1 MESAADFKSCK
12 AHGVIARCPLT
23 VQQGFPV
30 ASYKAF
36 RGPPASCKLLKFQLT
51 AHNPKVGGS
60 NPPPATNLNL
70 HKDNHL
76 DWISSGPRS
85 IRLLPVRSPLLE
97 SYAAGAISLNRTPT
111 TTLFAMRFCSETAW
125 V

>member
-1 MESAADFKSCK
+1 MYELPRTIPDVKMLLARAMESAADFKSCK
-12 AHGVIARCPLT
+12 AQGVIARCPLT

-70 HKDNHL
+70 HKDNHWTGSRQAL
-76 DWISSGPRS
+76 GPFD
-85 IRLLPVRSPLLE
+85 
-97 SYAAGAISLNRTPT
+97 YC
-111 TTLFAMRFCSETAW
+111 LFAPRCWKATPQGQFH
-125 V
+125 